1 MKKQK
6 YLNLGTKSLIWLF
19 LTKNAVFGYF
29 WDRIFFKRNYCHI
42 WNQHPWICLKAE
54 YREIMKMPK
63 IETKSALLGYFWAR
77 TLIKLLWY
85 LKSAP
90 SNLSFCKISRKK
102 NNISKFGPKCLIW
115 VFLGRNWK
123 HYCHIWNQY
132 LQISLIANI
141 CEETKMLKFGT
152 KKSHLAIFNQKCRVR
167 IFLGYLFFF

>member
-42 WNQHPWICLKAE
+42 WNQHAWICLKAE

-90 SNLSFCKISRKK
+90 SNLSFCQISRKK
-102 NNISKFGPKCLIW
+102 P
-115 VFLGRNWK
+115 
-123 HYCHIWNQY
+123 
-132 LQISLIANI
+132 
-141 CEETKMLKFGT
+141 
-152 KKSHLAIFNQKCRVR
+152 
-167 IFLGYLFFF
+167 IFLNLDQNAWFGYFWVGIENIIVIFEISTFKLA